1 MRAAGPADP
10 KVLEYVGAAGGRFE
24 LAVRASEC
32 LLAERAE
39 RLAPRPVAD
48 RATAAMAQQG
58 PQDPALLH
66 VTPSLVRRLVPT
78 AVPVFLEVF
87 SGCAALSKVAAQ
99 AGLLVMPPID
109 MSQGPEHDLTRADV
123 ATRLVDL
130 IRSKRVTWVHLGTP
144 CTTFC
149 RFFLMFCLKC
159 TRTVSRPEGD
169 GSFDREIEGNLLLN
183 VSCRIAEAATANGTY
198 WTMENPRTSL
208 LWVMP
213 RILTHSNDWA

>member
-1 MRAAGPADP
+1 M
-10 KVLEYVGAAGGRFE
+10 
-24 LAVRASEC
+24 S
-32 LLAERAE
+32 
-39 RLAPRPVAD
+39 
-48 RATAAMAQQG
+48 
-58 PQDPALLH
+58 
-66 VTPSLVRRLVPT
+66 RLVPT
-78 AVPVFLEVF
+78 SLPVFLEVF

-109 MSQGPEHDLTRADV
+109 VSQGPEHDLTRADA

-144 CTTFC
+144 CTTFW
-149 RFFLMFCLKC
+149 RFFLMFCLRC
-159 TRTVSRPEGD
+159 TRTVSRPEGN

-183 VSCRIAEAATANGTY
+183 VSCRIAEAATANGIY

-213 RILTHSNDWA
+213 RIFTHSKDWA